1 MSQQIIQACDDQGNF
16 LEYIPK
22 EVGHTGQGRRHLAIA
37 VLLQNSKGQVLL
49 QKRKHQIFD
58 NIWDITGATHPLH
71 KENGSDESLEEATRR
86 CLETEWGIREM
97 GKIRDIGYFNYFA
110 PYHTVQGDS
119 CENEHCYLMVGEY
132 DGEVNLN
139 PDSGYEYK
147 WVERKE
153 FLKDIEQNPQNYSP
167 WAIEGVKVFKKVLVL
182 WKRRSGAIIG

>member
-16 LEYIPK
+16 LEYISK
-22 EVGHTGQGRRHLAIA
+22 EIGHTGQGRRHLAIV

-49 QKRKHQIFD
+49 QKRKHKIFD

-71 KENGSDESLEEATRR
+71 KADGTDETLEETTRR
-86 CLETEWGIREM
+86 CLETEWEIGEIGELRE
-97 GKIRDIGYFNYFA
+97 IGVFNYFA
-110 PYHTVQGDS
+110 QYGNY

-147 WVERKE
+147 WMERKE
-153 FLKDIEQNPQNYSP
+153 FLKDIEQNPQNYTP
-167 WAIEGVKVFKKVLVL
+167 WAGEGAKILQQNTGQL
-182 WKRRSGAIIG
+182 GPGG